1 MKKIALLLFFISNIG
16 WSQTYLVE
24 GVTITKTSEK
34 IFITFKNGNEEGFY
48 LNGQFLNSYGRL
60 ILSFQEYELFK
71 EDISKVA
78 RKSTASIK
86 RETYVVN
93 KFEFSED
100 EVFFTIFDKVVNKEK
115 IGSISKKQIKIIE
128 KL

>member
-1 MKKIALLLFFISNIG
+1 MKKIALLLLLICNIG

-24 GVTITKTSEK
+24 GLTITKTSEK

-78 RKSTASIK
+78 RKNTANIK
-86 RETYVVN
+86 REAYVVN

-100 EVFFTIFDKVVNKEK
+100 EVFFTVFDKVVNKEK
-115 IGSISKKQIKIIE
+115 IGSITKKQIKIIE
-128 KL
+128 KI